1 MHRANIIRC
10 SRLRAVVGRY
20 GAFTYGRIGTHDKS
34 MFGLPLC
41 QMPGE
46 RKVKRAGEREKMK
59 ESEKHG

>member
-1 MHRANIIRC
+1 
-10 SRLRAVVGRY
+10 
-20 GAFTYGRIGTHDKS
+20 

-59 ESEKHG
+59 ESEEYG